1 MLLSPIPKRN
11 NEMKVVMADGFFNAK
26 ILKFRELLTFE
37 GTITLRYQIKNKPP
51 RKVASL
57 SLFHLRG
64 LMFHKVKRFA
74 DKTKNYRIYTQ

>member
-1 MLLSPIPKRN
+1 MLLSPIPKRS
-11 NEMKVVMADGFFNAK
+11 NEMKVVMVNGIFNAK
-26 ILKFRELLTFE
+26 LLKFKELLAFEEMITF
-37 GTITLRYQIKNKPP
+37 RYQIKNKPP